1 MKVQKNIKGVKIL
14 KVIKFIL
21 FIAMLILSY
30 FVSDRI
36 VDYLLTIDV
45 ITLKRSLNLILV
57 VILMFIV
64 MYKKE
69 KGEI

>member
-14 KVIKFIL
+14 KAIKFIL